1 MNIKDYNVKFKPE
14 VNRKYPDLLITPQDK
29 SKGYKSVMIEFKYL
43 KGKDKHKLK
52 QMQENATKQI
62 EEYSSYNEVKNIE
75 GLHKF
80 IIVALNDKL
89 YVKEIT

>member
-1 MNIKDYNVKFKPE
+1 MNIKDYNVKSEHE
-14 VNRKYPDLLITPQDK
+14 VNRKYLDLLIIPQDK

-62 EEYSSYNEVKNIE
+62 EEYSSYDQINNIE
-75 GLHKF
+75 GLHKY
-80 IIVALNDKL
+80 IIVAVNDKL
-89 YVKEIT
+89 YVNEVT